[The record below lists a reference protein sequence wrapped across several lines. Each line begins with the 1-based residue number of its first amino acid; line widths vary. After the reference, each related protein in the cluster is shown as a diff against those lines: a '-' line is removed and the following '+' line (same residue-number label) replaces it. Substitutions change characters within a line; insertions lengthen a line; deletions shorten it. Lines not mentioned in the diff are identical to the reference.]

1 MKVFDLKPDAE
12 LWPRVREFFPHA
24 GVRRYQA
31 DLANQVYDALS
42 SGYRDLVVEAPTG
55 LGKTASVG
63 AGVMAYAVENGLRI
77 LWLTRT
83 GSQVS
88 HVSRELRCLPIY
100 GRRMVCIHETVSKID
115 LRRFNAACRAVR
127 RAGRCPYWPG
137 FPRAVRPPVT
147 AKEVRE
153 IGRRVQ
159 ACPHDCLIAS
169 LYATRIVAA
178 THMQLRVIGW
188 LLAKWR
194 ARRERTILV
203 LDEGQ
208 HVIKGAL
215 SMVKDSISLRT
226 VKRAAKEAKKYGFKD
241 LGEELEEAVKEY
253 HGILSEDGEVEVEDL
268 LPDVSDLALAGD
280 EIQEAKLRENYVPA
294 SYVLS
299 LADFKTS
306 LKNNK
311 PILVKEGNRLRLE
324 APADPVESLR
334 AIYNGWAAT
343 VTMSATISGELLESF
358 LGREVTLL
366 RAGWPF
372 GEGNLTA
379 YVVRGLTT
387 KFERRDETLINDMA
401 WAIDLAAK
409 TKKKTLIFLPSHE
422 LLQRALARA
431 SRKEA
436 IIAESPGLTQEE
448 VEDIIKEY
456 EEDHRRVILSVFN
469 GRLAEGVDLSANLVI
484 CLGIPFSP
492 PTPKQQA
499 LIKRLSEVLGDERKA
514 RIYGQIVPAVWSA
527 IQAAGRAIRGPED
540 RAVVFLVDDRYRP
553 LRRLLP
559 RWFSERVAST
569 IKLEDLPIVLGEVKT
584 VA

>member
-1 MKVFDLKPDAE
+1 
-12 LWPRVREFFPHA
+12 
-24 GVRRYQA
+24 
-31 DLANQVYDALS
+31 
-42 SGYRDLVVEAPTG
+42 
-55 LGKTASVG
+55 
-63 AGVMAYAVENGLRI
+63 
-77 LWLTRT
+77 
-83 GSQVS
+83 
-88 HVSRELRCLPIY
+88 
-100 GRRMVCIHETVSKID
+100 MVCIHETVSKID

-137 FPRAVRPPVT
+137 LPRAVHPPIS

-153 IGRRVQ
+153 VGRRVQ

-178 THMQLRVIGW
+178 THMQLRSIGW

-194 ARRERTILV
+194 AKRERTILV

-208 HVIKGAL
+208 HIVKSAL
-215 SMVKDSISLRT
+215 SMVMDSISLRT
-226 VKRAAKEAKKYGFKD
+226 VERAAKEAKKYGFKD
-241 LGEELEEAVKEY
+241 LGEELEKAVDEY
-253 HGILSEDGEVEVEDL
+253 RGILSEDGEIEVEDL

-280 EIQEAKLRENYVPA
+280 EIQEAKLREGYVPA
-294 SYVLS
+294 SHVLS
-299 LADFKTS
+299 LADFKLA

-324 APADPVESLR
+324 APADPVESLKS
-334 AIYNGWAAT
+334 IYDGWAAT
-343 VTMSATISGELLESF
+343 VTMSATISAELLESF

-372 GEGNLTA
+372 EEDNLTA

-409 TKKKTLIFLPSHE
+409 TGKKSLVFFPSHE
-422 LLQRALARA
+422 LLQKALARA
-431 SRKEA
+431 SRKDVV
-436 IIAESPGLTQEE
+436 IAESPGLTQEE
-448 VEDIIKEY
+448 IEDIIRDY
-456 EEDHRRVILSVFN
+456 EEDHKRVILSVFN

-492 PTPKQQA
+492 PTAKQQA
-499 LIKRLSEVLGDERKA
+499 LIKRLSEVLGDDKKA
-514 RIYGQIVPAVWSA
+514 RVYGQIVPAVWSA

-540 RAVVFLVDDRYRP
+540 RAVVFMVDDRYKP

-559 RWFSERVAST
+559 KWFAERIAST
-569 IKLEDLPIVLGEVKT
+569 IRLEDLPITLGEVRSI
-584 VA
+584 A